1 MIAQSRREA
10 RHTHVIGFGT
20 FTKFSVRLP
29 SSSSY
34 LLFSPK
40 MSTALGLWYDFMH
53 YLPFLCAY
61 DLICRSLIV
70 EPNGDEPTEFSPPA
84 DVRITNVALG
94 DTLQDEKGRTS
105 LKMIFPT
112 ETDQDSDEED
122 EEKDDDDDI
131 LLSTT
136 VLCSL
141 TPGKVCCV
149 YLMAHVCYLTPCAT
163 YRLNRCPLTLSL
175 KVTTSSCSRLLARS
189 E

>member
-1 MIAQSRREA
+1 M
-10 RHTHVIGFGT
+10 HTHVTDFGT
-20 FTKFSVRLP
+20 FTKFSVRLF
-29 SSSSY
+29 SSSSC

-40 MSTALGLWYDFMH
+40 MSTALGLWYDFTCD
-53 YLPFLCAY
+53 LPFLCTQ
-61 DLICRSLIV
+61 DLVCRSLLV

-84 DVRITNVALG
+84 DVKITNVALG

-131 LLSTT
+131 PLSTT

-141 TPGKVCCV
+141 TPGKVRCIYRTAC
-149 YLMAHVCYLTPCAT
+149 LCFLTPCAT
-163 YRLNRCPLTLSL
+163 YRL
-175 KVTTSSCSRLLARS
+175 SR
-189 E
+189 